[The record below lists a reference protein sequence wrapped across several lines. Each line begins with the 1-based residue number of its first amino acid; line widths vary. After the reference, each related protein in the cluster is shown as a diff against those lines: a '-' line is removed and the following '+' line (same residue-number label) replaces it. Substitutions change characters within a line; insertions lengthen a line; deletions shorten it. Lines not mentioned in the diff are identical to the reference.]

1 MDSTKHSHRKLR
13 CGAPFPGSGN
23 RGESSSI
30 SGGNDM
36 ICSMEQRGR
45 SVKHLG
51 PGAYMR

>member
-36 ICSMEQRGR
+36 ICSMELRGR
-45 SVKHLG
+45 RVKHLG